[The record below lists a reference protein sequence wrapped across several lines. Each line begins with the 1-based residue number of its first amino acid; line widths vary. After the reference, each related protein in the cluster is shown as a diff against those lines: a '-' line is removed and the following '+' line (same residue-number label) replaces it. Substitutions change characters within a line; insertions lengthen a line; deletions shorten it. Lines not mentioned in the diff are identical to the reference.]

1 MADGRLKCCGSSFF
15 LKKRFGAGYHLIC
28 VKEPGCNSH
37 DVTKLLKKYLPNI
50 HIATDIGAELGYQL
64 PDDDTTFFQQ
74 MFNDLENNMQSL
86 QLSSFGVSLTTL
98 EDVFH
103 KVGSDSLHQLPPIDN
118 GEEYNIR
125 NRSDAF
131 SESWNEST
139 VLLRGLA
146 LIYNQWCAM
155 FKKKFYYWKR
165 NWIIYAVINILAIAL
180 VVHSGLDDPDSSTE
194 PTSLPIS
201 LATYRKSVII
211 LDAQNVKTPGGLTS
225 KLVTLLKRRSTVRH
239 FRTFFFRPQNNDGV
253 RKCG

>member
-28 VKEPGCNSH
+28 VKEAGCNSH

-50 HIATDIGAELGYQL
+50 HIATDVGAELGYHL

-74 MFNDLENNMQSL
+74 MFNDLENNMRSL

-103 KVGSDSLHQLPPIDN
+103 KVGTDTHHHLPPIVN
-118 GEEYNIR
+118 AEENNVR
-125 NRSDAF
+125 NRADAF
-131 SESWNEST
+131 SETCNKNT

-165 NWIIYAVINILAIAL
+165 NWTIYAIMNIFVIAL
-180 VVHSGLDDPDSSTE
+180 VLHSGLENPNSSTQ
-194 PTSLPIS
+194 PKSLPIS
-201 LATYRKSVII
+201 LATYHKSVII
-211 LDAQNVKTPGGLTS
+211 LDAHDAKSSDGLTS
-225 KLVTLLKRRSTVRH
+225 KLVTL
-239 FRTFFFRPQNNDGV
+239 
-253 RKCG
+253 